1 MISRGYATD
10 TQSKSSDI
18 AAAVL
23 AASSPLQILAA
34 CDAVESFLH
43 KHTADQTRWFF
54 SITFPT
60 LICKIFGFDESSSA
74 SVAVKSMSPSGWIDI
89 AALSNDSQLAGR
101 ILSLL
106 SPTGVL
112 LSSIVAAD
120 GLSLVK
126 YVFPVERLPEW
137 VRYMLQ
143 NERDSLVLSDLC
155 PLFKNRLKEDSVKG
169 SSFQVQLNVFEYYMF
184 WFVYYPVCRGN
195 SEGPQTVSVRRS
207 RKFRLENW
215 AYSIPGLSSTKRGME
230 QKNEGDLYMRLLYAY
245 LRVYV
250 PVADMKAHQPYR
262 SSLLHYSFSYGTP
275 IVEKAE
281 FLVNTLIHFWLV
293 DNDFSPLPVN
303 LCKSFGMT
311 FPFRSVVG
319 EIPPT
324 SGLGEV
330 VNVFVKYLN
339 LSSIASS
346 DRTDQVDYTE
356 SPKWKVVGTFNGS
369 QSRNAVPFVDS
380 GNSWNSWIQRPLYR
394 FILRTFL
401 YCPMESSI
409 KNASQVFTL
418 WVSYLEPWSISM
430 EEFAKLDSDLGKS
443 NRGTLKEVTPSMP
456 HGYTSSWQVFVLAN
470 YLYYSSLVM
479 HFIGF
484 AHKFL
489 HTDPE
494 AIVKMVSKVI
504 TILASSTE
512 LMDLIKNVD
521 IVFHSKPAGSSK
533 SMLNALHRYVPAIRE
548 QLQQASKVSE
558 EMPTPATVIVVT
570 DWEDGLSETDADG
583 SFLHE
588 NWNKDLRLFS
598 DGEDGGQK
606 LLQLFVLRAESEL
619 QSIGGENLSQNLQGL
634 DRLKSELCQ
643 LFGGPIMKPMS
654 TPETVQCE
662 YMRDEIFKPRSFA
675 NRAMVDIK
683 YKGDW
688 MKRPI
693 SDDEIGWLAKVL
705 VKLSGWLNESLGL
718 SQVESSQES
727 PSWSYVDVSSDA
739 RSVCGPMEV
748 IKVVLCSFIS
758 WLLML
763 RGAGVRFMREH
774 GIRVNLRV
782 LASKKVVV
790 VLLVIAAFSLLRRAF
805 FGIG

>member
-1 MISRGYATD
+1 MISRAYTTD

-18 AAAVL
+18 AATVL

-60 LICKIFGFDESSSA
+60 LICKIFGFDECSSA
-74 SVAVKSMSPSGWIDI
+74 SAAVKSLSPSGWIDI

-101 ILSLL
+101 IFRLL

-143 NERDSLVLSDLC
+143 NERDSSVLSDLC

-169 SSFQVQLNVFEYYMF
+169 SSFQVQLSVFEYYMF

-195 SEGPQTVSVRRS
+195 SEGPQTVRVRRS
-207 RKFRLENW
+207 RRFRLENW
-215 AYSIPGLSSTKRGME
+215 AYSIPGWSSTKHGMD
-230 QKNEGDLYMRLLYAY
+230 QNNEGNLYVRLLYSY
-245 LRVYV
+245 LRAYV
-250 PVADMKAHQPYR
+250 PVGDIKAHQPYR
-262 SSLLHYSFSYGTP
+262 SSLLHYSFAHETP
-275 IVEKAE
+275 VVEKAE

-303 LCKSFGMT
+303 LGKSFGVS
-311 FPFRSVVG
+311 FPFRSVLG

-346 DRTDQVDYTE
+346 DGTDQVDYTE
-356 SPKWKVVGTFNGS
+356 SPRWKIGGTFNAS
-369 QSRNAVPFVDS
+369 QSRNIVPVVDS
-380 GNSWNSWIQRPLYR
+380 GNCWNSWIQRPLYR

-430 EEFAKLDSDLGKS
+430 EEFAELDANLGNS
-443 NRGTLKEVTPSMP
+443 NRNTVKEVTPPMP

-494 AIVKMVSKVI
+494 VIVKMVSKVI
-504 TILASSTE
+504 TILTSSTE
-512 LMDLIKNVD
+512 LMELIKNVD
-521 IVFHSKPAGSSK
+521 TVFHSKPAGSSK
-533 SMLNALHRYVPAIRE
+533 SILNTLHRYVPSIRE
-548 QLQQASKVSE
+548 QLQ
-558 EMPTPATVIVVT
+558 

-619 QSIGGENLSQNLQGL
+619 QSIGGESLSQNLQCL
-634 DRLKSELCQ
+634 DRLKSQLCQ
-643 LFGGPIMKPMS
+643 LFGAPILKS
-654 TPETVQCE
+654 KNTPETVQCE
-662 YMRDEIFKPRSFA
+662 YLRDEIFKPRSFA

-727 PSWSYVDVSSDA
+727 PSWSYVDLSSDA
-739 RSVCGPMEV
+739 RSVCGPMEM

-758 WLLML
+758 CLLML

-774 GIRVNLRV
+774 GFRVNLRV

-805 FGIG
+805 FGVG

>member
-1 MISRGYATD
+1 MMSRLYATD

-18 AAAVL
+18 AATVL

-43 KHTADQTRWFF
+43 KHTPDQSRWFF

-60 LICKIFGFDESSSA
+60 LICKLFGFDDSA
-74 SVAVKSMSPSGWIDI
+74 SAPAAVKSLSPSGWIDI

-101 ILSLL
+101 IFSLL
-106 SPTGVL
+106 SPNGVL
-112 LSSIVAAD
+112 LSSIAAAD
-120 GLSLVK
+120 GSSLVK

-137 VRYMLQ
+137 VRYTVQ
-143 NERDSLVLSDLC
+143 NDRDSRVLSDLC
-155 PLFKNRLKEDSVKG
+155 PLFKSRLKEDSVKG

-184 WFVYYPVCRGN
+184 WFTYYPVCRGN
-195 SEGPQTVSVRRS
+195 SEGPQTVRVKRS
-207 RKFRLENW
+207 RRFRMENW
-215 AYSIPGLSSTKRGME
+215 AYSIPGLSSTKRGTE
-230 QKNEGDLYMRLLYAY
+230 QKNEGNLYMRLLYAY
-245 LRVYV
+245 LHAYV
-250 PVADMKAHQPYR
+250 PVGDVKAHQPYR
-262 SSLLHYSFSYGTP
+262 SSLLHYSFAYDTP
-275 IVEKAE
+275 VVEKAE
-281 FLVNTLIHFWLV
+281 FLVNTLIQFWLV

-303 LCKSFGMT
+303 LCKSFGVS
-311 FPFRSVVG
+311 FPFRSVLG
-319 EIPPT
+319 ESPPT

-339 LSSIASS
+339 LSSVAPT
-346 DRTDQVDYTE
+346 DGTDQFDYTE
-356 SPKWKVVGTFNGS
+356 SPRWKVGGTFNVV
-369 QSRNAVPFVDS
+369 QSRNVVTIVDS

-401 YCPMESSI
+401 YCPVESSI

-418 WVSYLEPWSISM
+418 WVSYLEPWTICM
-430 EEFAKLDSDLGKS
+430 EEFAELDANLGKS
-443 NRGTLKEVTPSMP
+443 NASTLKEVTQSTP
-456 HGYTSSWQVFVLAN
+456 HAYTSSWQVFVLAN

-494 AIVKMVSKVI
+494 VIVNMISKVI
-504 TILASSTE
+504 RILTSSTE

-521 IVFHSKPAGSSK
+521 TVFHSKPTGSSK
-533 SMLNALHRYVPAIRE
+533 SVLNALHRHVPAIRE
-548 QLQQASKVSE
+548 QLQ
-558 EMPTPATVIVVT
+558 

-619 QSIGGENLSQNLQGL
+619 QSIGGENLTQNLQCL
-634 DRLKSELCQ
+634 DRLKSELGQ
-643 LFGGPIMKPMS
+643 LFGGPILKPLN
-654 TPETVQCE
+654 TPEIVQCE
-662 YMRDEIFKPRSFA
+662 HSRDEIFTPRSFG
-675 NRAMVDIK
+675 NRTMADIK

-693 SDDEIGWLAKVL
+693 SDDEIAWLAKVL

-718 SQVESSQES
+718 SQVDNSQEA
-727 PSWSYVDVSSDA
+727 PSWSYVDLSSDA
-739 RSVCGPMEV
+739 RSVCGPTEM

-758 WLLML
+758 WLLVL
-763 RGAGVRFMREH
+763 RVSGVRFMRKH
-774 GIRVNLRV
+774 GFRVNLRV
-782 LASKKVVV
+782 FASKKVVV
-790 VLLVIAAFSLLRRAF
+790 MLLIVGAFSLLKRAF
-805 FGIG
+805 AESGNVYMVNQATQ